1 MQSRNPFPE
10 LTMNC
15 AEFYITPKGDIMIH
29 CQDGVRLLQFSD
41 RAFVSEMIKTIQ
53 EFYPEALKALS
64 KVFEKLRFTTA
75 VFEFN
80 IVRRFIKCNWGKFDS
95 VLDIDQFGNLNF
107 EEVECPLRGE
117 CQLEGIVC
125 KPKFNSK
132 LSDREL
138 EIMRFFYASLTIE
151 DIAAKLCISTE
162 TVKTHKRNAFK
173 RVKVHS
179 LPEFFLYAKQNH
191 LFE

>member
-1 MQSRNPFPE
+1 M
-10 LTMNC
+10 
-15 AEFYITPKGDIMIH
+15 
-29 CQDGVRLLQFSD
+29 LQFSD
-41 RAFVSEMIKTIQ
+41 REFVSEMIKTIH
-53 EFYPEALKALS
+53 EFYPEALTALS
-64 KVFEKLRFTTA
+64 KVFDKLRFTTA

-95 VLDIDQFGNLNF
+95 VMDIDQFGNLNF

-117 CQLEGIVC
+117 CSLEGIVC

-138 EIMRFFYASLTIE
+138 EIMHLFYENVSVE
-151 DIAAKLCISTE
+151 NIAEKLCISCE
-162 TVKTHKRNAFK
+162 TVRTHKRNAFR

>member
-1 MQSRNPFPE
+1 MSN
-10 LTMNC
+10 M
-15 AEFYITPKGDIMIH
+15 EFYITPKGDIMIH
-29 CQDGVRLLQFSD
+29 CQDGVRMLQVSD
-41 RAFVSEMIKTIQ
+41 RTFVSGMIKVIQ
-53 EFYPEALKALS
+53 EFYPEALSSLS
-64 KVFEKLRFTTA
+64 KVFEKLRFA
-75 VFEFN
+75 SAIHEFN

-95 VLDIDQFGNLNF
+95 VMDIDQFGNLNF

-117 CQLEGIVC
+117 CTLEGIVC

-132 LSDREL
+132 LSEREL
-138 EIMRFFYASLTIE
+138 EIMRLFYASQTLE
-151 DIAAKLCISTE
+151 EIAEKLCLSIE

-191 LFE
+191 LFEN